1 MGNSNDKNTN
11 KKGGGFRLFNI
22 FWMYV
27 LIGLALVGLFYFQNS
42 GLEKEVGW
50 SDFEKYVET
59 KGVTK
64 IVVYPQEGKINAYM
78 TDSLAKVV
86 FNKEVPERGASKK
99 WPSRKRT
106 VFR

>member
-50 SDFEKYVET
+50 SDLR
-59 KGVTK
+59 
-64 IVVYPQEGKINAYM
+64 NM
-78 TDSLAKVV
+78 SRLKV
-86 FNKEVPERGASKK
+86 
-99 WPSRKRT
+99 
-106 VFR
+106 